1 MISPQPILVSQ
12 EVMNIVREY
21 QLFKFDPSLAKLPH
35 KLDRLIELY
44 VSIIVPMNQQHRR
57 FPFVHRADRRR
68 LSAEL
73 CQIAGRPRGRS
84 HTSAPVMNAVEINSR
99 RE

>member
-44 VSIIVPMNQQHRR
+44 VSIIVPMNQTRR
-57 FPFVHRADRRR
+57 
-68 LSAEL
+68 
-73 CQIAGRPRGRS
+73 
-84 HTSAPVMNAVEINSR
+84 
-99 RE
+99 